1 MTAVARTALEA
12 GCARLE
18 WSVLDWNEP
27 AIGFSRHLASEA
39 MGEWTIHGVSGDALR
54 RLAQPAA
61 DPMPALDNRRSA
73 E

>member
-1 MTAVARTALEA
+1 MTAVARTAVWA

-27 AIGFSRHLASEA
+27 ATDFSRHLGSEA
-39 MGEWTIHGVSGDALR
+39 MEEWTIHSLSGDALR
-54 RLAQPAA
+54 RLAQSAA